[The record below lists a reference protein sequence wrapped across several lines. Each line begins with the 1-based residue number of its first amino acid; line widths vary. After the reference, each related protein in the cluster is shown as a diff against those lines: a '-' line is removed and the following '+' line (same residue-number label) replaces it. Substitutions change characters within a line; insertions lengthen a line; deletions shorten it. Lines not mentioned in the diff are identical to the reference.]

1 MNNKK
6 VLPVTSGFTS
16 GGYNLKFRASTGI
29 QQQIVKTILIWDRP
43 MVTVTQLIDEML
55 RFVNSICSVASP
67 SDHFRSSTRMEK
79 YLGSSLFDF
88 FKIHRGWKSSSIKTG
103 SVRKSSRFEL
113 VPSGSNDSDFSTTR
127 ISPQLHTFQPISSQL
142 WVICMS
148 HDSRL
153 TKLTFC
159 SVIQTIDYLMLT

>member
-55 RFVNSICSVASP
+55 RFVIFFCSVAP
-67 SDHFRSSTRMEK
+67 TR
-79 YLGSSLFDF
+79 GNF
-88 FKIHRGWKSSSIKTG
+88 
-103 SVRKSSRFEL
+103 
-113 VPSGSNDSDFSTTR
+113 
-127 ISPQLHTFQPISSQL
+127 
-142 WVICMS
+142 
-148 HDSRL
+148 
-153 TKLTFC
+153 
-159 SVIQTIDYLMLT
+159 